1 MLLKNKN
8 ILITGAGKGIGEQLV
23 QSAIKN
29 GAFVYAVIKD
39 KRDNRKFKKNKNLKI
54 YNGNVKNI
62 NLFKKIFKD
71 SEIEKKKING
81 LINNAG
87 VRFRKKFLKIKSKEL
102 KDVFETNFF
111 SIFSILQLT
120 SEFWIK
126 RKIQGS
132 VINLASIVGQS
143 GFEDLSVYAATKG
156 AVISLTKS
164 FSVEMAK
171 YGIRANSI
179 SPGFTKTSF
188 YEKFKKKKKLYNW
201 TLSRIPMKRWG
212 TTDEISNLIL
222 FVISDKSKYLNGENI
237 SIDGGWINS

>member
-1 MLLKNKN
+1 MLLRNKN

-39 KRDNRKFKKNKNLKI
+39 KRDNRKFKENKNLKI
-54 YNGNVKNI
+54 YNGNVKNK

-71 SEIEKKKING
+71 SEKEQKKINC

-87 VRFRKKFLKIKSKEL
+87 VRFRKKFLKIESKEL

-132 VINLASIVGQS
+132 VINLASIVGQT